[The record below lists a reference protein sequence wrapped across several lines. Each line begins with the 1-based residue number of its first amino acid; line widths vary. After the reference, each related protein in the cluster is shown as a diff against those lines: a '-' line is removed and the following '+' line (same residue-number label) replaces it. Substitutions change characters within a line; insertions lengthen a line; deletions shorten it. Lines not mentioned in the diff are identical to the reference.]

1 MCNLCAKNKK
11 SCTQIYLTHINKG
24 FVLCTQNH
32 EINIRVDFFRSLKD
46 LEEEKIYGT
55 SEHNEKGELLSI
67 QIRNST
73 TRWKKEVY

>member
-11 SCTQIYLTHINKG
+11 SCTQIHLTHINKG

-32 EINIRVDFFRSLKD
+32 EINIRVDFFRSQKD

-55 SEHNEKGELLSI
+55 SEHNEKVELLSI
-67 QIRNST
+67 QI
-73 TRWKKEVY
+73 

>member
-11 SCTQIYLTHINKG
+11 SCTQICLTHINKG

-46 LEEEKIYGT
+46 LEEEKIYGKMQKKP
-55 SEHNEKGELLSI
+55 E
-67 QIRNST
+67 QD
-73 TRWKKEVY
+73 KKEFYSQRTKGKPKL